1 MTLSTNISLALDH
14 ASMYDDCII
23 KARKDAKGMTHDQVR
38 AVILPIVASKPKY
51 AVPLIDGKGK
61 AQGTKVLDS
70 THANYENAKRAVT
83 RLLTDIKGKQLPPSS
98 GASEPIV
105 LPRGLVSGTTQKI
118 IDAGLT
124 QAQFNEFIAQLKAS
138 VQFQ

>member
-1 MTLSTNISLALDH
+1 MTLSTHITNALDH
-14 ASMYDDCII
+14 AMSYADSID

-61 AQGTKVLDS
+61 AQGTKVFDS
-70 THANYENAKRAVT
+70 THTKYEAAKKAAT
-83 RLLTDIKGKQLPPSS
+83 RLLTDICGVQSS
-98 GASEPIV
+98 GKKEPV
-105 LPRGLVSGTTQKI
+105 TLPRGIVRNIANEI

-124 QAQFNEFIAQLKAS
+124 KAQFNELLAQLRDT

>member
-1 MTLSTNISLALDH
+1 MALSTHISLALDH
-14 ASMYDDCII
+14 AAMYDECII
-23 KARKDAKGMTHDQVR
+23 KARKDAKDMTHEQVR
-38 AVILPIVASKPKY
+38 VVILPIVASKPKY

-83 RLLTDIKGKQLPPSS
+83 RLLTDIKGVQSS
-98 GASEPIV
+98 GKKEAVALPKGIV
-105 LPRGLVSGTTQKI
+105 RNIANEI

-124 QAQFNEFIAQLKAS
+124 KAQFNELLAQLRDAVS
-138 VQFQ
+138 FQ

>member
-1 MTLSTNISLALDH
+1 MALSTNISLALDH

-61 AQGTKVLDS
+61 AQGTKVFDS
-70 THANYENAKRAVT
+70 SHTKYEAAKKAAT
-83 RLLTDIKGKQLPPSS
+83 RLLTDICGVQSS
-98 GASEPIV
+98 GKKEPV
-105 LPRGLVSGTTQKI
+105 TLPRGIVRNIANEI

-124 QAQFNEFIAQLKAS
+124 KAQFNELLAQLRDA

>member
-1 MTLSTNISLALDH
+1 MALSTHISLALDH
-14 ASMYDDCII
+14 AAMYDACII
-23 KARKDAKGMTHDQVR
+23 KARKDSKDMTHDQVR

-83 RLLTDIKGKQLPPSS
+83 RLLTDIKGVQSS
-98 GASEPIV
+98 GKKEPVALPKGIV
-105 LPRGLVSGTTQKI
+105 RNIANEI

-124 QAQFNEFIAQLKAS
+124 KAQFNELLAQLRDAVS
-138 VQFQ
+138 FQ

>member
-1 MTLSTNISLALDH
+1 MALSTHISLALDH
-14 ASMYDDCII
+14 AAMYDACII
-23 KARKDAKGMTHDQVR
+23 KARKDSKDMTHDQVR

-83 RLLTDIKGKQLPPSS
+83 RLLTDIKGVQSS
-98 GASEPIV
+98 GKKEAVALPKGIV
-105 LPRGLVSGTTQKI
+105 RNIANEI

-124 QAQFNEFIAQLKAS
+124 KAQFNELLAQLRDAVS
-138 VQFQ
+138 FQ

>member
-1 MTLSTNISLALDH
+1 MALSTHISLALDH
-14 ASMYDDCII
+14 AAMYDACII
-23 KARKDAKGMTHDQVR
+23 KARKDSKDMTHDQVR

-70 THANYENAKRAVT
+70 THTNYENAKRAVT
-83 RLLTDIKGKQLPPSS
+83 RLLTDIKGVQSS
-98 GASEPIV
+98 GKKEAVALPKGIV
-105 LPRGLVSGTTQKI
+105 RNIANEI

-124 QAQFNEFIAQLKAS
+124 KAQFNELLAQLRDA

>member
-1 MTLSTNISLALDH
+1 MALSTHISLALDH
-14 ASMYDDCII
+14 AAMYDACII
-23 KARKDAKGMTHDQVR
+23 KARKDSKDMTHDQVR

-83 RLLTDIKGKQLPPSS
+83 RLLTDIKGVQSS
-98 GASEPIV
+98 GKKEAVALPKGIV
-105 LPRGLVSGTTQKI
+105 RNIANEI

-124 QAQFNEFIAQLKAS
+124 KAQFNELLAQLRDA